1 MSSGS
6 GEYSEDYKKED
17 LSDDSDIQMIKVL
30 TVDRNAKKQVAI
42 DTDRI
47 EQHKTV
53 GRSKAEQK
61 HIGLSAYDF

>member
-47 EQHKTV
+47 E
-53 GRSKAEQK
+53 
-61 HIGLSAYDF
+61 